1 MNIFDE
7 IIQPLGDF
15 SIKDV
20 RVGRIWTAVQS
31 KNCGLALNFPE
42 PYPMFVRSCGEL
54 IGKSAK
60 EIAKQFVKSYNPT
73 EASIGVAT
81 INSLI
86 DAEGESIN
94 ALDYIEEIALNKRIV
109 FIGHFP
115 RMDRIKVRAKSLQI
129 IDKSPKIGDYPEE
142 AAEFLIPQA
151 DIAVITGSVFVNKTY
166 KRLLELSKNCYTI
179 LIGPSVIMSDVLFDY
194 GVDVLAGSK
203 VLNSTKVL
211 MSISQGGHLKDFS
224 KNIKYIMKFKEKE
237 VK

>member
-7 IIQPLGDF
+7 IIQPLADF

-20 RVGRIWTAVQS
+20 RVGSIWTAVQS

-60 EIAKQFVKSYNPT
+60 ETAQFAKSWNPA
-73 EASIGVAT
+73 EASIGIAT

-86 DAEGESIN
+86 DAKGKSIN
-94 ALDYIEEIALNKRIV
+94 ALDYIEEIAQNKRVI

-115 RMDRIKVRAKSLQI
+115 RMDRIKAKAKSLQI
-129 IDKSPKIGDYPEE
+129 IEKNPKIGDYPDVS
-142 AAEFLIPQA
+142 AEFLIPQA

-166 KRLLELSKNCYTI
+166 KRLLELSENCYTI
-179 LIGPSVIMSDVLFDY
+179 LIGPSVMMSDVLFDY

-224 KNIKYIMKFKEKE
+224 KNIKYIMKFREEE
-237 VK
+237 VG